1 MCTIK
6 LFRHSY
12 FCILIFSILNRTAF
26 LYHLSTV
33 RGFGVS
39 LTKKIV
45 YGDLKGPQKYMWANN
60 IKLKS
65 KSKTKKDYH
74 YNPEA
79 SNHGLCKDLRFTQ
92 RTNLELRVMTFYS
105 FRIVF

>member
-1 MCTIK
+1 
-6 LFRHSY
+6 
-12 FCILIFSILNRTAF
+12 
-26 LYHLSTV
+26 
-33 RGFGVS
+33 
-39 LTKKIV
+39 
-45 YGDLKGPQKYMWANN
+45 MWTNN

-92 RTNLELRVMTFYS
+92 RKNLELRVMTFFS
-105 FRIVF
+105 FCIVFQYNISETYQKSLWLHEGIKINQEKKDLVCCLPF